1 MAKLEAEMK
10 LRLKTALKWN
20 VILKWRRFDGVCGD
34 VATTYFLSLEGFAFV
49 RQLATLCKG
58 QELPR
63 NRGLQTLDASV
74 QA

>member
-10 LRLKTALKWN
+10 LRLKTAFSRKEN
-20 VILKWRRFDGVCGD
+20 VILKWRRFDGACGD

-58 QELPR
+58 QSR
-63 NRGLQTLDASV
+63 VTKK
-74 QA
+74 